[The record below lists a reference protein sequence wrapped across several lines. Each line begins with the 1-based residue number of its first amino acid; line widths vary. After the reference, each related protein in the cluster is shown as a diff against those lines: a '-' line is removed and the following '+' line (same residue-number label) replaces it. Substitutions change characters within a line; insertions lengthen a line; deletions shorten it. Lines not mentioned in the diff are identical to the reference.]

1 MSLWPCVRQPSYPL
15 YHHCCLLFVAVC
27 GSLGLNSE
35 NKVGRG
41 SVRKTWLDAN
51 IWKTFKVLVDLWWD
65 QALRG

>member
-1 MSLWPCVRQPSYPL
+1 MSLWPCVRRPSYPL
-15 YHHCCLLFVAVC
+15 CHHCCLLFVAVC

-35 NKVGRG
+35 NKVGRR

-51 IWKTFKVLVDLWWD
+51 IWKTSKVLVDLWCD